1 MAGIMGSIVLLI
13 GAIWPL
19 EKTKEPTKSVKN
31 WLFASGSFI
40 MLLYA
45 VLGYLSGGS
54 VFFIVLELQVLL
66 AVALMFLGTKDRV
79 NSRLISIAGLLL
91 IIRSVFLFGWAN
103 MVLFIFAFIV
113 LWLGYAFKMNT
124 IRRYLWLAIGGAL
137 IALSSYLDA
146 SRIFFRLNIFF
157 SVFSL
162 YYAIKLIRIYKKPV
176 TKIAASK
183 KIIKKKPA
191 AKKKP
196 TKKISKKK

>member
-1 MAGIMGSIVLLI
+1 MELSVIAGIVGSVVLLI

-19 EKTKEPTKSVKN
+19 EATKKPTKSIKN

-45 VLGYLSGGS
+45 ILGYLAGWSI
-54 VFFIVLELQVLL
+54 FFIVLELQVLL
-66 AVALMFLGTKDRV
+66 AVVLMFLGTKDRI
-79 NSRLISIAGLLL
+79 NSRLISIAGLFL
-91 IIRSVFLFGWAN
+91 IIRSVLLFGGAN
-103 MVLFIFAFIV
+103 MVLFIFAFII

-124 IRRYLWLAIGGAL
+124 IRRYLWLTIGGAL

-162 YYAIKLIRIYKKPV
+162 YYAIKLIRIYKK
-176 TKIAASK
+176 
-183 KIIKKKPA
+183 
-191 AKKKP
+191 
-196 TKKISKKK
+196 